1 MHLSVIK
8 RSSKNKYIDLKN
20 IINDQMYVYKTVQPT
35 IEDYVIFKQTW
46 NIKKTKRSYSGP

>member
-1 MHLSVIK
+1 M
-8 RSSKNKYIDLKN
+8 YI
-20 IINDQMYVYKTVQPT
+20 YKTMQPR